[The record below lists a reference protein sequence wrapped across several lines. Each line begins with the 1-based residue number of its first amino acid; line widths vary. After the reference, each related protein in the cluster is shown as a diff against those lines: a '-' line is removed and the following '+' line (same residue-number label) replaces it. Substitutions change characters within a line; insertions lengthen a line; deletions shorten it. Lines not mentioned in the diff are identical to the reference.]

1 MLEHKKLTEQIE
13 YLNKQKR
20 VLTQAIDA
28 QTRKQEALTVEK
40 KRDLEQLQLRKGEI
54 LAKYNERVAELREKG
69 LQIRDLIQ
77 RA

>member
-40 KRDLEQLQLRKGEI
+40 KRDLEQL
-54 LAKYNERVAELREKG
+54 
-69 LQIRDLIQ
+69 
-77 RA
+77 